1 MNISIGCDHAGPVYK
16 TTISNHLKERGFLVK
31 NCGTDGEESVD
42 YPDFAHAVANDIDHK
57 TSELGILIC
66 GSANGVAMTANKH
79 SAIRAAI
86 AWTPEIANLARTHN
100 NANVICIPARFVSES
115 EAVQIVDAFMDAK
128 FEGGRHA
135 RRVGKIACCVFATL
149 LGIGSALAQNTETS
163 EPLSPPLSSAVYSEM
178 LDTNNLKGHLSIIA
192 SDGFEGR
199 ETGTR
204 GADLTAAYLESYYI
218 SLGFSPYDG
227 KSFTQQV
234 PMINAQINGG
244 TVTVS
249 DNQYNIVSDFLVYPG
264 IEELVIDSSAM
275 VFAGYGIINEALNEY
290 EGLDVKGKVV
300 VVLSGDPRDEESVW
314 ANNTSIKREIAD
326 SLGAKAFVVLMKDPD
341 YATFKGRMKFYMMR
355 KSTVLNR
362 NKDGEGSTIPTFLLS
377 DKSGDDWVS
386 SIKGI
391 KSVSKTRSKAEKKGI
406 CPTGTIDHLWSH
418 NINMGSHKFNGL
430 NVLAYLPGSDPILQE
445 ELVVITSH
453 YDHIGIV
460 DGEINNG
467 ADDDGSGTVTVMEIA
482 RLYMEAHK
490 DGHGPRRSVL
500 FMNVVGEE
508 KGLLGSEWYSDHP
521 VFPLENTVANLN
533 VDMVGRVDEAHADDE
548 KYVYLIGAD
557 KLSSELHEISEQ
569 ANSNHT
575 NIKLDY
581 TFNAPDDPN
590 RFYYRSDHYNFAK
603 HNIPVIFYFSG
614 VHEDYHAPGDDVE
627 KIMFTKTGEI
637 GKLVFNTSWTLLNRD
652 KRIVVDKVNDF
663 PE

>member
-16 TTISNHLKERGFLVK
+16 TTISNHLKERGFSVK

-42 YPDFAHAVANDIDHK
+42 YPDFAHAVANDINNK
-57 TSELGILIC
+57 ASGLGVLIC

-79 SAIRAAI
+79 NTIRAAI
-86 AWTPEIANLARTHN
+86 AWTPEIATLARTHN
-100 NANVICIPARFVSES
+100 NANVICIPARFVTEP
-115 EAVQIVDAFMDAK
+115 EAIQIVDAFMDAK

-135 RRVGKIACCVFATL
+135 RRVGKIACFVFATL
-149 LGIGSALAQNTETS
+149 LGLSPALAQITGTP
-163 EPLSPPLSSAVYSEM
+163 EPLSPAVYSET

-204 GADLTAAYLESYYI
+204 GADLTAAYLESYYLSI
-218 SLGFSPYDG
+218 GFSPYDG

-249 DNQYNIVSDFLVYPG
+249 DNQYNIVNDFLVYPG
-264 IEELVIDSSAM
+264 IEELTIDSSAM
-275 VFAGYGIINEALNEY
+275 VFAGYGIINEAINEY
-290 EGLDVKGKVV
+290 SGLDVKGKVV
-300 VVLSGDPRDEESVW
+300 VVLSGDPRDEASEW
-314 ANNTSIKREIAD
+314 ASNTSLKREIAD
-326 SLGAKAFVVLMKDPD
+326 SLGAKAFVMLMKDPA

-362 NKDGEGSTIPTFLLS
+362 NKDGGGSTIPTFLLS
-377 DKSGDDWVS
+377 DKSGSDWLS
-386 SIKGI
+386 SVKGV
-391 KSVSKTRSKAEKKGI
+391 KTASKARGKAEKKGT
-406 CPTGTIDHLWSH
+406 CPTGEIDHLWSH
-418 NINMGSHKFNGL
+418 EIDMGSHNFNGL
-430 NVLAYLPGSDPILQE
+430 NVLAYLPGSDSLLQK

-460 DGEINNG
+460 NGEINNG
-467 ADDDGSGTVTVMEIA
+467 ADDDGSGTVTVMEVA

-490 DGHGPRRSVL
+490 DGNGPRRSVL

-521 VFPLENTVANLN
+521 IFPLENTVANLN
-533 VDMVGRVDEAHADDE
+533 VDMVGGVDEAHADDE

-569 ANSNHT
+569 ANTDYT

-627 KIMFTKTGEI
+627 KVMFTKTGEI
-637 GKLVFNTSWTLLNRD
+637 GKLVFNTAWTLLNRD

-663 PE
+663 SE

>member
-16 TTISNHLKERGFLVK
+16 STISNHLKERGFSVK

-42 YPDFAHAVANDIDHK
+42 YPDFAHAVANDIDNQ
-57 TSELGILIC
+57 TSELGVLIC

-86 AWTPEIANLARTHN
+86 AWTPEIASLAKTHN

-115 EAVQIVDAFMDAK
+115 EAIQIVDAFMAAK

-135 RRVGKIACCVFATL
+135 RRVGKIACSVFAIL
-149 LGIGSALAQNTETS
+149 MGITSMFAQNTETS
-163 EPLSPPLSSAVYSEM
+163 ERLSPPPSQAVYSNM
-178 LDTNNLKGHLSIIA
+178 LDTNNLRAHLSIIA

-218 SLGFSPYDG
+218 NLGFQPYDG
-227 KSFTQQV
+227 RSFTQQV

-244 TVTVS
+244 TVAVGE
-249 DNQYNIVSDFLVYPG
+249 NQYNIVSDFLVYPG
-264 IEELVIDSSAM
+264 IEELTIDSSAM
-275 VFAGYGIINEALNEY
+275 VFAGYGIINETLNEY
-290 EGLDVKGKVV
+290 SGLDVKGKVV

-314 ANNTSIKREIAD
+314 ANNTSLKREIAD

-341 YATFKGRMKFYMMR
+341 YTTFKGRMKFYMMR

-362 NKDGEGSTIPTFLLS
+362 SKDGEGSIIPTFLLS
-377 DKSGDDWVS
+377 DKSGDRWIS

-391 KSVSKTRSKAEKKGI
+391 KTVSKARTKAEKKGI
-406 CPTGTIDHLWSH
+406 CPTGIIDDLWSH

-430 NVLAYLPGSDPILQE
+430 NVLAYLPGSDPELRE

-453 YDHIGIV
+453 YDHIGII

-467 ADDDGSGTVTVMEIA
+467 ADDDGSGTVTVMEVA

-490 DGHGPRRSVL
+490 DGNGPRRSVL

-521 VFPLENTVANLN
+521 IFPLENTVANLN

-569 ANSNHT
+569 ANKNYT

>member
-16 TTISNHLKERGFLVK
+16 TKIINHLKERGFSVK

-42 YPDFAHAVANDIDHK
+42 YPDFAHAVAHDINNK
-57 TSELGILIC
+57 VSELGVLIC

-79 SAIRAAI
+79 KAIRAGI
-86 AWTPEIANLARTHN
+86 AWSPELSTLARTHN

-115 EAVQIVDAFMDAK
+115 EAVQIVDAFINAE

-135 RRVGKIACCVFATL
+135 RRVGKIACGVLAVL
-149 LGIGSALAQNTETS
+149 LGSSSVFAQNTEIS
-163 EPLSPPLSSAVYSEM
+163 GVISPAKYSET
-178 LDTNNLKGHLSIIA
+178 LDTNNLKNHLSVIA

-218 SLGFSPYDG
+218 NLGFKPYNG
-227 KSFTQQV
+227 ISYTQPV
-234 PMINAQINGG
+234 PMINSQINGG
-244 TVTVS
+244 TVSVGK
-249 DNQYNIVSDFLVYPG
+249 NQHEIIDDFLVYPG
-264 IEELVIDSSAM
+264 IKEPVIKPSDM
-275 VFAGYGIINEALNEY
+275 VFAGYGIINKEVNEY
-290 EGLDVKGKVV
+290 TGLDVKGKVV
-300 VVLSGDPRDEESVW
+300 VVLSGDPRDDESVW
-314 ANNTSIKREIAD
+314 ANNTSKKREIAD
-326 SLGAKAFVVLMKDPD
+326 SLGAKVFVVLMKNND
-341 YATFKGRMKFYMMR
+341 YSTFKGRMKFYMMR
-355 KSTVLNR
+355 KSTSLNR
-362 NKDGEGSTIPTFLLS
+362 NKPGEGSAIPTFMLS
-377 DKSGDDWVS
+377 DDSGDDWIS

-391 KSVSKTRSKAEKKGI
+391 KSVSRTRSRAEKKGV
-406 CPTGTIDHLWSH
+406 CPTGEIKNQWSH
-418 NINMGSHKFNGL
+418 NIEMFSKEFNGL
-430 NVLAYLPGSDPILQE
+430 NVLAYLPGSDLELKQ

-453 YDHIGIV
+453 YDHIGII

-490 DGHGPRRSVL
+490 DGNGPRRSVL

-569 ANSNHT
+569 ANTNHA